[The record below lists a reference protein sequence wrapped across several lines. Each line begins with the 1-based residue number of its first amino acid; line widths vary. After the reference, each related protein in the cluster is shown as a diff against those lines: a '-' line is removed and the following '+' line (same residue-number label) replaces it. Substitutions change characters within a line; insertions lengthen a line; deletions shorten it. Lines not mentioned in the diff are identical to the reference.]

1 MANKRILDVVDS
13 PADLKLLTDDEL
25 SILAREIREQIITT
39 TSKTGGHVASSL
51 GAVEIILAVLIA
63 RMTSSSS
70 TWGTSRTR
78 TSS

>member
-51 GAVEIILAVLIA
+51 A
-63 RMTSSSS
+63 RKTSSSS